1 MKSLRRALY
10 AALACAAQAAG
21 AADPAACRRIDDDA
35 ARLACYDEAFKSGG
49 QTDAAPEQYGAVDF
63 DKLWVNFSGHR
74 GKKIEVEGEISNLA
88 EPGVVSLGKRLPG
101 TRTIRVRTDQ
111 LPRELRLRI
120 LETCNRACE
129 VIVKGV
135 VSASGQNHIL
145 ADDVV
150 FKKEMTPQERREQG
164 RR

>member
-10 AALACAAQAAG
+10 AALACMAQAAG
-21 AADPAACRRIDDDA
+21 AADPGSCRRIDDAA
-35 ARLACYDEAFKSGG
+35 ARLACYDEAFQRG
-49 QTDAAPEQYGAVDF
+49 QTEPAPEPYTAIDF

-74 GKKIEVEGEISNLA
+74 GKKVEVEGEISNLA
-88 EPGVVSLGKRLPG
+88 EPGFVSLGKRLPG
-101 TRTIRVRTDQ
+101 TRTIRVKTDQ

-120 LETCNRACE
+120 LETCSRACE

-135 VSASGQNHIL
+135 VSARGENHIL

-150 FKKEMTPQERREQG
+150 FKKELTPLERREQG